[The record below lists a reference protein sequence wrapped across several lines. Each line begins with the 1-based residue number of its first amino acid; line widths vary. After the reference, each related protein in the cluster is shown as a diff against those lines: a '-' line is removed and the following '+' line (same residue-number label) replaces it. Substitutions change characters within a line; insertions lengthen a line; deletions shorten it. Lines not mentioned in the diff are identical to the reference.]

1 MQIYEE
7 WKALP
12 AEEKAKYEDYFSYS
26 AFSFAGSAFHFSSK
40 SVAICMTDGLG
51 ILSFSACKVDQI
63 NYCQAMCTMLD
74 LLYSHRQDPPINE
87 RLECV
92 TVQLSGSRELR

>member
-12 AEEKAKYEDYFSYS
+12 AEEKVKYEDCFSYS
-26 AFSFAGSAFHFSSK
+26 AFSFTGSAFHFFLK
-40 SVAICMTDGLG
+40 IEAICKTDGLG

-63 NYCQAMCTMLD
+63 NYCQAMCTMPSCHTL
-74 LLYSHRQDPPINE
+74 
-87 RLECV
+87 
-92 TVQLSGSRELR
+92 TVKILPSMKGWSA